1 MKHNTT
7 IKPNH
12 LIMRVLDYMRKEKR
26 NKRKMR
32 ERKEGRNEG
41 GRKEVQIG
49 RRKKKHHGWVEPV
62 AGSGWKRHEEE
73 KPWVWCSGSVKKKSR
88 PWVETLRG
96 RNGRPGSV
104 WPLRPTA
111 LATLFYFIFFYGSCS
126 GGFDFF

>member
-32 ERKEGRNEG
+32 ERREGRNEG

-62 AGSGWKRHEEE
+62 AGRGWKRHEEE

-104 WPLRPTA
+104 RPSRPTA
-111 LATLFYFIFFYGSCS
+111 LATLFFLFFFMGLAPVGLIF
-126 GGFDFF
+126 